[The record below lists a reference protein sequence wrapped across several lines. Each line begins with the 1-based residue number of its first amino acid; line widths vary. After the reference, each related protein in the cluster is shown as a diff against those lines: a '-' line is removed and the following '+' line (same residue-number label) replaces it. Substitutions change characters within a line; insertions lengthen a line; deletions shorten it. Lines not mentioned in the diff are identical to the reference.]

1 MNFEK
6 SDSLVL
12 YFKSVKDFN
21 PLSKDEELEL
31 AAQIKAGSRRALD
44 KLINHNLKI
53 VITIAN
59 KNANRGIGIDDL
71 IQEGNMGLLD
81 AAHRFL
87 PESKV
92 RFASFAATRVL
103 KYMNALID
111 QCGRPVRI
119 PVNQE
124 YKRYLA
130 LKKGEEVEDIS
141 SVKLDRMAFD
151 DSKDRKSD
159 RFISVVPDV
168 EEQIEFEFL
177 NVTVASALSKLDP
190 RERMIV
196 EMFYGIGRE
205 EAASAKEIAGEIGL
219 THIRVCQILSAAKSK
234 MKS

>member
-6 SDSLVL
+6 SESLVL
-12 YFKSVKDFN
+12 YFKSVKDFD
-21 PLSKDEELEL
+21 PLSKEEELEL
-31 AAQIKAGSRRALD
+31 AAQIQAGSRRAFE

-53 VITIAN
+53 VVTIAN
-59 KNANRGIGIDDL
+59 KNSNRGIGVDDL
-71 IQEGNMGLLD
+71 IQEGNMGLMD
-81 AAHRFL
+81 AAHRFS
-87 PESKV
+87 PDSKV

-141 SVKLDRMAFD
+141 SVKLDSLAFE

-159 RFISVVPDV
+159 RFISVVP
-168 EEQIEFEFL
+168 EAEQQIEFDFL
-177 NVTVASALSKLDP
+177 NVKVKSVLSKLDP

-196 EMFYGIGRE
+196 EMFYGIGRD
-205 EAASAKEIAGEIGL
+205 EAVPAKEIAGEIGL
-219 THIRVCQILSAAKSK
+219 THIRVCQILNTAKSK